1 MNAENHFHFANSKH
15 LDGVS
20 VLDAN
25 MREFAYDK
33 HAHEEFSIGVTLQGR
48 QDFFC
53 QGAYHKNPAGC
64 VLLFNPED
72 VHDGSSGGQQDL
84 EYLMLYV
91 HPKSVDSQFKALG
104 VRDPNHLRVEG
115 CRLDSLALRNQALMM
130 SSLIKDKQSTRIE
143 QESALF
149 QLSHAMVSCAGLLDE
164 LGPSRR
170 QDTLLLRAKEFIQC
184 NLDKDMSIDD
194 IANAASLSKFHFIR
208 LFRAQFGITPHQYV
222 LNCRIN
228 GARKA
233 LGSGMLSSDVAQ
245 AFGFADSSHLNRR
258 FKRVYGMTP
267 KQYQIQ
273 VRQLPPPIFST

>member
-1 MNAENHFHFANSKH
+1 MDSSNRFQFVNSTH
-15 LDGVS
+15 LNGVS

-25 MREFAYDK
+25 MRDFAYDK

-53 QGAYHKNPAGC
+53 QGAFHKNPAGS

-72 VHDGSSGGQQDL
+72 VHDGCSGGLQDL

-91 HPKSVDSQFKALG
+91 HPESVESQFRALG
-104 VRDPNHLRVEG
+104 VKQPNALRIEG
-115 CRLDSLALRNQALMM
+115 CRIDNVDLRNQALIMASLLKDPQ
-130 SSLIKDKQSTRIE
+130 SSRIE

-149 QLSHAMVSCAGLLDE
+149 QLSHAMVSSAGLLDE
-164 LGPSRR
+164 METSSRKES
-170 QDTLLLRAKEFIQC
+170 LLLRAKDYIQA
-184 NLDKDMSIDD
+184 NLHKDIAIDD
-194 IANAASLSKFHFIR
+194 IANAASMSKFHFIR

-233 LGSGMLSSDVAQ
+233 LETGLPSSDVAQ
-245 AFGFADSSHLNRR
+245 AFGFSDSSHLNRR
-258 FKRVYGMTP
+258 FKRAYGMTP
-267 KQYQIQ
+267 KQYQLQI
-273 VRQLPPPIFST
+273 RALPPPASS

>member
-1 MNAENHFHFANSKH
+1 MDSSNRFQFVNSTH
-15 LDGVS
+15 LNGVS
-20 VLDAN
+20 VLNAN
-25 MREFAYDK
+25 MRDFAYDK

-53 QGAYHKNPAGC
+53 QGAFHKNPAGS

-72 VHDGSSGGQQDL
+72 VHDGSAGGQQDL

-91 HPKSVDSQFKALG
+91 HPESVESQFRALG
-104 VRDPNHLRVEG
+104 VKHPNALRIEG
-115 CRLDSLALRNQALMM
+115 CCIDNVDLRNQALIMTALLTDPQ
-130 SSLIKDKQSTRIE
+130 SSRIE

-149 QLSHAMVSCAGLLDE
+149 QLSHAMVSSAGLLDE
-164 LGPSRR
+164 MERSSR
-170 QDTLLLRAKEFIQC
+170 TESLLLRAKDYIQA
-184 NLDKDMSIDD
+184 NLHKDIAIDD
-194 IANAASLSKFHFIR
+194 IANAASMSKFHFIR

-233 LGSGMLSSDVAQ
+233 LESGLPSSDVAQ
-245 AFGFADSSHLNRR
+245 AFGFSDSSHLNRR

-267 KQYQIQ
+267 KQYQLQI
-273 VRQLPPPIFST
+273 RALPPPTPS

>member
-1 MNAENHFHFANSKH
+1 MTTQNHFQFAQSQH

-25 MREFAYDK
+25 MCDFSYDK

-53 QGAYHKNPAGC
+53 QGAYHKNPAGS

-72 VHDGSSGGQQDL
+72 VHDGQSGGQQDL

-91 HPKSVDSQFKALG
+91 HPSSVESQFKALG
-104 VRDPNHLRVEG
+104 VKDPSSLRIDG
-115 CRLDSLALRNQALMM
+115 CLIDSMALRNQALIM
-130 SSLIKDKQSTRIE
+130 SSLIKDPTSNRIE

-149 QLSHAMVSCAGLLDE
+149 QLSHAMVSCSGFLEDVVPA
-164 LGPSRR
+164 RR
-170 QDTLLLRAKEFIQC
+170 QETLLLRAKDFIQA
-184 NLDKDMSIDD
+184 NIDKDISIDD

-233 LGSGMLSSDVAQ
+233 LESGMQSSDVAQ
-245 AFGFADSSHLNRR
+245 AFGFSDSSHFNRR
-258 FKRVYGMTP
+258 FKRVFGMTP
-267 KQYQIQ
+267 KQYQLQ
-273 VRQLPPPIFST
+273 VRALPPPVLD